1 MSAPQRVAER
11 DFQGFDSRRLETV
24 FNRCFRE
31 AYSTLLLGGAEE
43 PFYRPA
49 SDPRDCHELHY
60 REDFFASA
68 LHEVA
73 HWCIAGSER
82 RKLADFG
89 YWYAPDS
96 RDAAQQLA
104 FERVEGRPQALEW
117 FFSKACGFRFQ
128 VSLDNFNQDV
138 DSTGDSFSQHVYAEA
153 CRWQVSGLPDRAQL
167 FFLALCE
174 EFGTA
179 PTFNSLSFS
188 LAELG

>member
-1 MSAPQRVAER
+1 MLAPQRVAAQ
-11 DFQGFDSRRLETV
+11 DLQGFDSRRLEAV
-24 FNRCFRE
+24 FNRCFRG
-31 AYSTLLLGGAEE
+31 AYSTILLGGADE

-49 SDPRDCHELHY
+49 CDHGGCHELHY

-68 LHEVA
+68 LHEAA

-82 RKLADFG
+82 RKLIDFG

-96 RDAAQQLA
+96 RDAEQQLA

-138 DSTGDSFSQHVYAEA
+138 DSTGDSFIRYVYAEA
-153 CRWQVSGLPDRAQL
+153 CRWQANGLPDRAQL

-174 EFGTA
+174 EFGTK
-179 PTFNSLSFS
+179 PTLNGVSFT